1 MAKHHSNKLTVIL
14 VNMGGPET
22 LEEIKPFLINLF
34 NDPDIIDIPGGRLFR
49 PLLARWI
56 VYRRL
61 PEVTEN
67 FTLIGGG
74 SPLLRISQDQA
85 RALQQAL
92 EDEFDQVQVRLAMRY
107 SKPFTE
113 EALRDLPEDHQV
125 VVLPLYPQFSTT
137 TTGSSFKEL
146 IRVASQN
153 GHSPDQFI
161 WIRDYHDHPAFVAA
175 WVRLIQETL
184 KRMPPDLRQKAPM
197 LFSAHGVP
205 VKVIEHGDPYQD
217 QVEKGVRRIVEQL
230 GVSNPVHITYQSKV
244 GRAEWLEPATE
255 DMLVQLGRAGESAVV
270 VVPISFVSEHS
281 ETLYELDILLKD
293 VAREAGIQ
301 HYYRVPTFNARK
313 EYIQTLKQVVM
324 EHVQ

>member
-1 MAKHHSNKLTVIL
+1 MSRNQHKVTVIL

-22 LEEIKPFLINLF
+22 LEEIKPFLLNLF

-67 FTLIGGG
+67 FKQIGGG
-74 SPLLRISQDQA
+74 SPLLKISQEQA
-85 RALQQAL
+85 DALRDAL
-92 EDEFDQVQVRLAMRY
+92 AAEFDEVDVRLAMRY
-107 SKPFTE
+107 SKPFSE
-113 EALRDLPEDHQV
+113 EAIQGIPPDHRI

-146 IRVASQN
+146 FRVASQN
-153 GHSPDQFI
+153 GHNPDRFI
-161 WIRDYHDHPAFVAA
+161 WIRDYHDHPLFIDA
-175 WVRLIQETL
+175 WVRLIQETMDT
-184 KRMPPDLRQKAPM
+184 MPEEFRHRAPI

-205 VKVIEHGDPYQD
+205 VSVIERGDPYEEQIKRG
-217 QVEKGVRRIVEQL
+217 VERICQQL
-230 GVSNPVHITYQSKV
+230 GVPNPVHITYQSKV
-244 GRAEWLEPATE
+244 GRAQWLEPSTE
-255 DMLVQLGRAGESAVV
+255 EMLEQLGHAGEKAVI

-281 ETLYELDILLKD
+281 ETLYELDIMLKD
-293 VAREAGIQ
+293 IARDAGIE

-324 EHVQ
+324 DHVQ